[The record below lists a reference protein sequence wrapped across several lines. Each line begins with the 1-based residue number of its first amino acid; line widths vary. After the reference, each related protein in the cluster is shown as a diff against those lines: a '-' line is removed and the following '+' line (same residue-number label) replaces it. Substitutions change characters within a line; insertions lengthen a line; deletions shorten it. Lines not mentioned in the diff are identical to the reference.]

1 MVIFGLVVAVVVL
14 SALVLIVGT
23 VAEVVQ
29 RERRWT
35 R

>member
-14 SALVLIVGT
+14 SALVLIAGT
-23 VAEVVQ
+23 VAEVVE

>member
-1 MVIFGLVVAVVVL
+1 MVIFGLVVTVVVL
-14 SALVLIVGT
+14 SALVLIGGT